1 MKQRGRRGCSILLTL
16 CLLIG
21 LSAGLAVPAGA
32 EHWAQSAV
40 DTLNQ
45 IYPSGT
51 FSASDE
57 AMTVEEA
64 QNTLTAMGSS
74 TDKLTGEDTAVV
86 TRGAACEVLADVFAL
101 PIGNQTAIQ
110 YLYSKNII
118 NGESSGN
125 LNPDGSVS
133 KAQFAVLT
141 YRVLNAVGGGEGAE
155 SRWPTPGSEGYTAW
169 MYLAVRKCVPFEM
182 DQAKTAIGQVTG
194 LKTYGGSS
202 FNEYRTNIYGGTT
215 AVYEV
220 TLATQSGEAIWN
232 AWVSAMQDP
241 NIGGSAAF
249 SDPGYNAQETLLE
262 AAIRIV
268 QHTQSTN
275 PVIFHDVNA
284 NNWFYDGIMYLVN
297 NNIVVGYG
305 DGQFGPD
312 DITPRYELAVLL
324 TNVEGV
330 TLASESRPGRI
341 LEAIKHV
348 TEQGY
353 MTGLEPG
360 VIEGEEATWDP
371 ETDSYWGMPATREEA
386 AVGILKM
393 IESAKGI
400 DTSNDNTDILDRFTD
415 RGRIQDPNS
424 EPYLAYAVSMG
435 LLSGTSSNTLEPDS
449 KVSRAQVGVLLYRT
463 LIGVDK
469 TKMQDYRESV
479 EYVLPADTETAGTD
493 SESTGAEGGN

>member
-51 FSASDE
+51 FSTSDE

-74 TDKLTGEDTAVV
+74 TDKLVGASEF
-86 TRGAACEVLADVFAL
+86 TRGLACEVLADVFAL
-101 PIGNQTAIQ
+101 PIGNQPAIQ
-110 YLYSKNII
+110 YLYNENII
-118 NGESSGN
+118 NGKSPNDLAEN
-125 LNPDGSVS
+125 DPVT
-133 KAQFAVLT
+133 KAEFAVLT
-141 YRVLNAVGGGEGAE
+141 YRILNAVGGGEGTE
-155 SRWPTPGSEGYTAW
+155 SGWPTPGSEGYTAW

-220 TLATQSGEAIWN
+220 TLATQSGEDIWN
-232 AWVSAMQDP
+232 AWVLAMRDP

-249 SDPGYNAQETLLE
+249 ANPGYDANETLLE

-268 QHTQSTN
+268 QQAQSTN

-324 TNVEGV
+324 ATTDGTVLTTQSG
-330 TLASESRPGRI
+330 PGRI
-341 LEAIKHV
+341 IEAIQHAIDR
-348 TEQGY
+348 GY
-353 MTGLEPG
+353 MTGEVPTTT
-360 VIEGEEATWDP
+360 EEDP
-371 ETDSYWGMPATREEA
+371 WNPNDDSYWGMPATREEA
-386 AVGILKM
+386 AVGILRM
-393 IESAKGI
+393 IAYKEGI
-400 DTSNDNTDILDRFTD
+400 DTSSDNTDILDRFTD

-479 EYVLPADTETAGTD
+479 EYVLPADTGTAGTD

>member
-40 DTLNQ
+40 DTLNG
-45 IYPSGT
+45 IYGSNV
-51 FSASDE
+51 FSADDAE
-57 AMTVEEA
+57 MTVSDA
-64 QNTLTAMGSS
+64 QSVLNALNNS
-74 TDKLTGEDTAVV
+74 TDVLDGQSSF
-86 TRGAACEVLADVFAL
+86 TRGLACEVLADIFAL

-110 YLYSKNII
+110 YLYNENII

-133 KAQFAVLT
+133 KAQFAVLS

-155 SRWPTPGSEGYTAW
+155 NGWPTPGSEGYTAW

-182 DQAKTAIGQVTG
+182 DQANETIGKVEG
-194 LKTYGGSS
+194 FKTYVGSAY
-202 FNEYRTNIYGGTT
+202 NEDRYTIYGGTT
-215 AVYEV
+215 AVYKV
-220 TLATQSGEAIWN
+220 TTAEKSRKDIWD

-249 SDPGYNAQETLLE
+249 ADPGYDANETLLE

-297 NNIVVGYG
+297 NNIVIGYG
-305 DGQFGPD
+305 DGKFGPD

-324 TNVEGV
+324 ATADGTVLTTQSG
-330 TLASESRPGRI
+330 PGRI
-341 LEAIKHV
+341 IEAIQHAIQ
-348 TEQGY
+348 EGY
-353 MTGLEPG
+353 MTGEVPTTTD
-360 VIEGEEATWDP
+360 EDPWNP

-393 IESAKGI
+393 IESTEKI
-400 DTSNDNTDILDRFTD
+400 DTSSDNTDILDRFTD
-415 RGRIQDPNS
+415 RGRIQNPDS

-435 LLSGTSSNTLEPDS
+435 LLSGTSSNTLEPDGM
-449 KVSRAQVGVLLYRT
+449 VSRAQVGVLLYRT

-479 EYVLPADTETAGTD
+479 EYVLPADTGTAGTD